1 MHIYE
6 SIWKELCM
14 VFDIQVTVK
23 ACKVLVAERM
33 VNCMKFTEKFPW
45 FSFVNFLL
53 VGEKLFFGC
62 FVPYIRLSC
71 TLKSTQKFPFVFQKR
86 TFYQI
91 SRTPLSLSLSLS
103 LSSGTLSRIWVSAGS
118 GWSRSCCWWFLQL
131 SLNTTIHTW
140 HFYDTVNFSYWLAIF
155 TVYKRWN
162 TEEKEF
168 GDFNIA
174 ILLCLAL
181 SMENLFKWK
190 NPIWSTFIFM
200 STNLD

>member
-1 MHIYE
+1 
-6 SIWKELCM
+6 M
-14 VFDIQVTVK
+14 VFDTQVTVN

-53 VGEKLFFGC
+53 GGEKLFFGC
-62 FVPYIRLSC
+62 FVPYIRLPC
-71 TLKSTQKFPFVFQKR
+71 TLIPLKAHKNFLLHLRKGLFIKFQGF
-86 TFYQI
+86 
-91 SRTPLSLSLSLS
+91 SLSLSLSLS
-103 LSSGTLSRIWVSAGS
+103 LSSGTLGRIWVSVGS

-162 TEEKEF
+162 TEENNHSYLTLSCSLYGEF
-168 GDFNIA
+168 IH
-174 ILLCLAL
+174 I
-181 SMENLFKWK
+181 K
-190 NPIWSTFIFM
+190 NSIWNKFIFM
-200 STNLD
+200 STYLD